1 MTRPLSIRLSSGVFL
16 AAALALAVA
25 GCSQGS
31 GPSAHN
37 DEAFGRQVRA
47 YLLKHPEVIEEAGAK
62 LNEQRR
68 LQALAQSSTAITARK
83 AALESDPG
91 DFVANPNGKVTV
103 VEFFDYRCPYC
114 KASLPQLESLIQNNR
129 DVRFVFKEFP
139 ILPDSDGKIGVSL
152 RAARAAMAARAA
164 GKYAA
169 VHHALMNE
177 KPLDDEAIARVLQA
191 NGIDPQKA
199 VSNTAYDDHLKRVHD
214 LAFAINATGT
224 PAFVVGDSLI
234 EGAQMDELAAAI
246 AQARKSVKS

>member
-1 MTRPLSIRLSSGVFL
+1 MIRRPLFL
-16 AAALALAVA
+16 VAALALAVA
-25 GCSQGS
+25 GCSQPS
-31 GPSAHN
+31 GPAAQN

-68 LQALAQSSTAITARK
+68 LQALAQSGAAITAKK

-91 DFVANPNGKVTV
+91 DFVANPGGKVTV

-114 KASLPQLESLIQNNR
+114 KASLPQLESLIQTNP

-139 ILPDSDGKIGVSL
+139 ILPDSDGRIGVSL
-152 RAARAAMAARAA
+152 RAARAAMAAAAA
-164 GKYAA
+164 GKYLP

-177 KPLDDEAIARVLQA
+177 KPLDDDAIARVLAA

-199 VSNTAYDDHLKRVHD
+199 VASTAFDDHLKQVHD
-214 LAFAINATGT
+214 LAVSINATGT

-246 AQARKSVKS
+246 ARARKSVKS

>member
-1 MTRPLSIRLSSGVFL
+1 MIRLPVPAPAVIL
-16 AAALALAVA
+16 AAALALALTS
-25 GCSQGS
+25 CSQGPGKTAQS
-31 GPSAHN
+31 

-47 YLLKHPEVIEEAGAK
+47 YLLKHPEVIEEASAK

-68 LQALAQSSTAITARK
+68 LQALAQSSTAITAQR
-83 AALESDPG
+83 AALESDPH

-114 KASLPQLESLIQNNR
+114 KASLPDLESLIQNNK

-152 RAARAAMAARAA
+152 RAARAAMTA
-164 GKYAA
+164 GKVGKYVQ
-169 VHHALMNE
+169 VHEALMSQ
-177 KPLDDEAIARVLQA
+177 KPLDDDGIARVLKA
-191 NGIDPQKA
+191 NGIDPATA
-199 VSNTAYDDHLKRVHD
+199 VASTAFDQHLKDVHD
-214 LAFAINATGT
+214 LAIAINATGT